1 MENIIL
7 SLNVVLPLFITVMF
21 GYLIKKIKLIDQK
34 TLKVMNNVT
43 FKTFLPILLFYN
55 VYKTNLN
62 NTFNIK
68 LMLFAPI
75 SIIISC
81 ICTLI
86 VIPLIEKENKKRG
99 VLIQTIF
106 RSNFVLF
113 GIPVVLSLFGDEGTG
128 VTSLLIAVVVPT
140 FNFLAVVVLEIFRGG
155 EISIKDIIKGIVK
168 NPLII
173 ASVLGLIM
181 MLIEIKLPIFIEKA
195 IGDISK
201 IATPLALVIL
211 GGTFEFEKLKGN
223 MKNIF
228 VGVFGRL
235 ILIPA
240 IFIPIAIGMGFRNI
254 ELASLLIMFSAPT
267 AVSSFT
273 MAEQM
278 DADSELA
285 GQLVIFTTGFSIITI
300 FFWILIIKGLGYL

>member
-300 FFWILIIKGLGYL
+300 FFWILIIKGLRYL